1 MVAGDPGED
10 RQELDTSIGMTL
22 VERVE
27 RLVQEAVFNDF
38 STVRT
43 GVPCFSLVKINWPDI
58 FLSAGPD
65 LVLTSLVFLMLLGVW
80 SSFEVVKQMSPTLW
94 NFSPFLTRLL
104 VQICLS
110 GARLRLSLLRQGTM
124 E

>member
-1 MVAGDPGED
+1 MVAGDPGEE
-10 RQELDTSIGMTL
+10 RQEPDTSIGMTL

-27 RLVQEAVFNDF
+27 RLVQDEVFKDV
-38 STVRT
+38 STPRA
-43 GVPCFSLVKINWPDI
+43 GAGSFSLVKMSWPDI
-58 FLSAGPD
+58 FLSACPD
-65 LVLTSLVFLMLLGVW
+65 LGLASLVFLLAAAWISL
-80 SSFEVVKQMSPTLW
+80 EEVKQMSPTLW

-110 GARLRLSLLRQGTM
+110 GPRVRLSLLRLGTR